1 MHKVMGN
8 DSTSNGCRAFRAKSE
23 VLIFLVNKRIHLLHD
38 YIRFLAQTM
47 REYVRVLNDRGSN
60 LQIKL
65 IL

>member
-1 MHKVMGN
+1 
-8 DSTSNGCRAFRAKSE
+8 